1 MNELASSIDS
11 TDTVLHFLNTLEE
24 SSRLDYGYLRDVL
37 ADVSDLLLPE
47 QATVGAACD
56 GIAVNIKAVAPP
68 SSSSR
73 GPGPLTYPPSE
84 PNGAS
89 VMCLPDPEVKS
100 NDPFMDML
108 AASYNAT
115 SRDATAMATPPGAGV
130 SANGT
135 PS

>member
-73 GPGPLTYPPSE
+73 GQGPLTYPPSE
-84 PNGAS
+84 PNGGGKIQVEGRPPIRPA
-89 VMCLPDPEVKS
+89 DH
-100 NDPFMDML
+100 
-108 AASYNAT
+108 
-115 SRDATAMATPPGAGV
+115 SRRGACNRTRG
-130 SANGT
+130 GRRL
-135 PS
+135 